1 MDTRFLFALVIATTA
16 TTALATVPAAA
27 QAQPKPVRA
36 GQAPSAPT
44 GTSAVPDTPAVPVI
58 PPIPVV
64 PAIPPIPAIPDLVD
78 VAAIM
83 ETVRP
88 ALEVAA
94 NAPRIAAEARAAAA
108 AAPMLAAEAKAIVDR
123 MAFDFGQDR
132 GRDREAEQRE
142 REAEMRER
150 ERERESQ
157 WYSEGQ
163 NAADDYRWDRAL
175 SYFNRVVELK
185 GSKADAALYW
195 KAYSQNRL
203 GQRSEALATI
213 AELNKNY
220 PNSGY
225 RKQTAVLEAEVRR
238 DIGQPGR
245 PQDSADDE
253 VKLLALQSLQKDV
266 QGDIYRRAIGRIEP
280 VLVDAQSRR
289 REWELSGRTSGN
301 TIVNFAGQSNWIG
314 QIIPVRITAAN
325 PNSLRGEAG

>member
-1 MDTRFLFALVIATTA
+1 MDTRFLFALAIA
-16 TTALATVPAAA
+16 TTALAAVPAAA
-27 QAQPKPVRA
+27 QAQPKPA
-36 GQAPSAPT
+36 KGGQA
-44 GTSAVPDTPAVPVI
+44 TPAPAATRPFPDIPDFPQIPPMPVI
-58 PPIPVV
+58 
-64 PAIPPIPAIPDLVD
+64 PAIPPIPAIPDLPD

-83 ETVRP
+83 EAVRP

-108 AAPMLAAEAKAIVDR
+108 AAPMLAAEATAIVDR
-123 MAFDFGQDR
+123 MAFDSGQDR
-132 GRDREAEQRE
+132 SRDREAEQRD
-142 REAEMRER
+142 REAEQRDREREQRDR

-163 NAADDYRWDRAL
+163 NAADEYKWDRAL
-175 SYFNRVVELK
+175 SYFDRVVGLK
-185 GSKADAALYW
+185 GSKVDAALYW

-238 DIGQPGR
+238 DIGQPSR

-253 VKLLALQSLQKDV
+253 VKLLALQSLQNTSPEQAVPLLEKV
-266 QGDIYRRAIGRIEP
+266 LEGTSSRKVKQRAMF
-280 VLVDAQSRR
+280 VLAQSNSPRA
-289 REWELSGRTSGN
+289 RE
-301 TIVNFAGQSNWIG
+301 V
-314 QIIPVRITAAN
+314 
-325 PNSLRGEAG
+325 LRNYAKGSSTP